1 VPGRVSKPASNTLSA
16 KIPAPAEAAKPAE
29 KLSRARQ
36 RAKLIDACISALY
49 LHGPSRTTIDKVVSI
64 ADMSPGI
71 VNFYFD
77 TKASLLLSALEHLA
91 VEFEERVL
99 APVSALRERP
109 VQALEQLIALY
120 LDADM
125 ASPRKVSVWYSFWGE
140 ASSRREYHA
149 ICGKRDVAFAELV
162 GDLMVRLIAQ
172 TGAVHLDADAVGLG
186 LIGALEM
193 MWQEIAFQTE
203 ADLDREAARRRCRA
217 YLRSIFPSSFADMAA
232 AQIPVAAAAPLPGS
246 VYASTEAFQTERA
259 GLFHGRWQWLG
270 HESDFAWAGDYVSAD
285 FAGEPV
291 FAICDGGGKVAAFR
305 NACSRRP
312 HAIAPMPA
320 GNLGDMMVCAVDGLC
335 YRLDGAAE
343 GGRHGG
349 LVELPAARNREL
361 LYVLCDSQAAAREE
375 TPPGAAQPA
384 LGRLVPVAG
393 WTTEACHADW
403 KLVVEH
409 WADVTLATPG
419 NIRTAALGG
428 EAAAERTTDADC
440 VIWRMK
446 LEGQGEGWLGRCY
459 AGLLRR
465 LDADPETLVWARQIL
480 LPNLLIE
487 TRPEGA
493 TIRQVLPSAAGRCSI
508 RTRHYIRAEGGRIER
523 ALSWLSRRMAQDW
536 ARQDA
541 HIVASTQNALCS
553 PLHIE
558 ETRACSEDNALWGW
572 LRRVLPGYGRA

>member
-1 VPGRVSKPASNTLSA
+1 MPGPELKPASNTLSA
-16 KIPAPAEAAKPAE
+16 KLPAQVEAAKPAE

-120 LDADM
+120 LDADI

-172 TGAVHLDADAVGLG
+172 TGAMHLDADAVALG

-217 YLRSIFPSSFADMAA
+217 YLRSIFPSSFGEIGA
-232 AQIPVAAAAPLPGS
+232 AQIPVALAAPLPGS
-246 VYASTEAFQTERA
+246 ACASRDLFETERA
-259 GLFHGRWQWLG
+259 ELFHGSWQWLG
-270 HESDFAWAGDYVSAD
+270 HESDFGMAGDYVSAD
-285 FAGEPV
+285 VAGEPV
-291 FAICDGGGKVAAFR
+291 FAISDGVGHVRAFR

-312 HAIAPMPA
+312 HAIAPMPS
-320 GNLGDMMVCAVDGLC
+320 GRLGEMMVCAVDGLC
-335 YRLDGAAE
+335 YRLDGTAE
-343 GGRHGG
+343 GGRHRG
-349 LVELPAARNREL
+349 LAELPAARSRRL
-361 LYVLCDSQAAAREE
+361 IFVLCDPRA
-375 TPPGAAQPA
+375 GAIGEPVSDEAQPA
-384 LGRLVPVAG
+384 LDGLVPVG
-393 WTTEACHADW
+393 SWTTEACRADW

-409 WADVTLATPG
+409 WSDVTLARSR
-419 NIRTAALGG
+419 NIRAAALGG
-428 EAAAERTTDADC
+428 ETAAERTINAEG
-440 VIWRMK
+440 VIWRTK

-459 AGLLRR
+459 ANLLRR
-465 LDADPETLVWARQIL
+465 LDADPEQLVWTRQIL
-480 LPNLLIE
+480 FPNLLIE
-487 TRPEGA
+487 ARPEGA
-493 TIRQVLPSAAGRCSI
+493 TIRQVLPSAAGRCTI
-508 RTRHYIRAEGGRIER
+508 RMRHYIRAEASRTER
-523 ALSWLSRRMAQDW
+523 ALSWLGRRMAKVW
-536 ARQDA
+536 AQEDA
-541 HIVASTQNALCS
+541 QIVASTQAALCS
-553 PLHIE
+553 PLHRA
-558 ETRACSEDNALWGW
+558 ETRA
-572 LRRVLPGYGRA
+572 LPGHGRG